1 MLEMCLLTNIFSF
14 SVYKKQITKSLKI
27 LVRLYSSFS
36 MEVVSILLEFLLKA
50 INSSDLVDLQ
60 EDSQVG
66 PIMHTLL
73 DDWKLVITKLSNK
86 EPELLLTLLKAVL
99 DMIETQKA
107 MENETGNFQLSLC
120 MRCL

>member
-1 MLEMCLLTNIFSF
+1 MLEMCLLTDIFSF

-36 MEVVSILLEFLLKA
+36 TEVVSILLEFLLKA

>member
-1 MLEMCLLTNIFSF
+1 MLEMCLLMDIFSF

-36 MEVVSILLEFLLKA
+36 TEVVSILLEFLLKA
-50 INSSDLVDLQ
+50 INSSDLVDLL

-120 MRCL
+120 LTCL

>member
-1 MLEMCLLTNIFSF
+1 MCLLMNILSF
-14 SVYKKQITKSLKI
+14 SVSKKQINKSLKV

-36 MEVVSILLEFLLKA
+36 TEVVSMLLEFLLKA
-50 INSSDLVDLQ
+50 INSSDLVDLR

-66 PIMHTLL
+66 PIMHTML

-99 DMIETQKA
+99 DMIETQND
-107 MENETGNFQLSLC
+107 MENETGNFQLNLC
-120 MRCL
+120 MTCL